1 MKEAGAARSY
11 LASKVYQDD
20 VKFEEVVEQLQDF
33 AIRMCDA
40 EVEEVD
46 AKTGSF
52 SGFDDMKP
60 KVIRVDFGKLPEGG
74 KERSKALMEN
84 GMAPPPSF
92 TWSPRLMNIFW
103 TQIRSSTRSYPF
115 SRPTNTHSF
124 IPPHPSPS
132 LSHPSPPPSN
142 TS

>member
-1 MKEAGAARSY
+1 M
-11 LASKVYQDD
+11 
-20 VKFEEVVEQLQDF
+20 KFEEVVEQLQDF

-84 GMAPPPSF
+84 GMAPPPLF
-92 TWSPRLMNIFW
+92 HMEP
-103 TQIRSSTRSYPF
+103 
-115 SRPTNTHSF
+115 
-124 IPPHPSPS
+124 
-132 LSHPSPPPSN
+132 
-142 TS
+142 